1 MHIPEPF
8 RMDGEVTLFGV
19 STLVTVLILLIVVT
33 LSWCWAVPAVGG
45 EEERLEGW
53 T

>member
-1 MHIPEPF
+1 
-8 RMDGEVTLFGV
+8 MDGEVTLFRV
-19 STLVTVLILLIVVT
+19 SMLVIVLILLIVVT
-33 LSWCWAVPAVGG
+33 LSWCWAVNVVGG